1 MQFRGQYYF
10 LSNMYPCSLTVDIES
25 KIYSFTCVE
34 AAFQAH
40 KCPERAVEFEGIDG
54 YTAKKLGRRVPLR
67 PDWETV
73 KDAVMLN
80 IVSAKFMQNPD
91 LFRRLHSIKG
101 EIVEENTWHDTYWGV
116 CNGKG
121 ENHLGKI
128 LMKVRDEV

>member
-10 LSNMYPCSLTVDIES
+10 LSNMYPCSLTVDIEN

-40 KCPERAVEFEGIDG
+40 KCPGRAAEFEGIDG

-91 LFRRLHSIKG
+91 LFRRLRSIKG

-128 LMKVRDEV
+128 LMKVRDET